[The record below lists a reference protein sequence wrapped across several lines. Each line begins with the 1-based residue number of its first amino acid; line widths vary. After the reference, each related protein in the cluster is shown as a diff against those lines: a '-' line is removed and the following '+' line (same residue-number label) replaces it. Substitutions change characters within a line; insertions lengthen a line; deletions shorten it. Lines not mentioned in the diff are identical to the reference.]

1 MMGTTMGTIWFA
13 IHGDPDRYRTAIG
26 IARTRSKIAKGLAIP
41 DGLKGEMRCCCWGGF
56 VLGRQV
62 SRKAAEAAKGIFRFE
77 WVEQKNDQM
86 KRSMEE
92 DMLMFRF

>member
-1 MMGTTMGTIWFA
+1 MKTPPILRQS
-13 IHGDPDRYRTAIG
+13 IE
-26 IARTRSKIAKGLAIP
+26 RSNV

-62 SRKAAEAAKGIFRFE
+62 SRKAAEAIFRFE
-77 WVEQKNDQM
+77 WVEQKKDQM